1 MPKAKKEK
9 PQKEKKQKKVK
20 DPNAP
25 KGALG
30 AYMFFCKDMRDSV
43 KKEHPDWGVAE
54 IGKHL
59 GAEWKSLTDEEKQ
72 QYNDQAKEDKERYK
86 KALADYNAKKEAE
99 KEEEEEDGEGAEED
113 AEKEEEDGDGDEGSS

>member
-1 MPKAKKEK
+1 MPKASKKERAPK
-9 PQKEKKQKKVK
+9 QKKEKKVK

-30 AYMFFCKDMRDSV
+30 AYMFFCKDQRDQV

-59 GAEWKSLTDEEKQ
+59 GAEWKNLTDEEKQ
-72 QYNDQAKEDKERYK
+72 PYVDQAKEDKERYK
-86 KALADYNAKKEAE
+86 KAMEEYNAKKEAE
-99 KEEEEEDGEGAEED
+99 KEEEEYGEGEAEEAGD
-113 AEKEEEDGDGDEGSS
+113 ADGDGDEGSS